1 MNKYT
6 YTIALIVTMVFI
18 SGCAQKVQIKALN
31 PAQIDR
37 ASTTKRIA
45 VVRFKNDRVGLSSTI
60 ESNLA
65 RFRIENKPFFT
76 MVSRSDINQ
85 VIKEQKLQNSGL
97 IETGKIVEVGNLI
110 GAQALISGTVR
121 KPSMSDTRFYET
133 RAECANR
140 KCSELRYY
148 DVACTK
154 RVIGLG
160 AEIKMVDVTQG
171 DIIYSDSLL
180 RSASYRH
187 CSDDS
192 MVLPAKLDVAQRL
205 AREMANQ
212 FTYKLTP
219 HYIYFEVELIDE
231 GDLDYTDRQEQLLES
246 ALEYIKHNRLDKA
259 ERLLKELVD
268 STGQESYAAFYNLGV
283 VKEAQG
289 DFTKAKV
296 YYEKA
301 DNLTLEPVKV
311 INTAYIRI
319 NATIDNYAQTS
330 QQLQR

>member
-1 MNKYT
+1 MNKYIYRIVLIT
-6 YTIALIVTMVFI
+6 TIIFM

-45 VVRFKNDRVGLSSTI
+45 VVGFKNDRVGLSSTI

-65 RFRIENKPFFT
+65 RFSIENKPFFT
-76 MVSRSDINQ
+76 MVSRGDINE

-97 IETGKIVEVGNLI
+97 IDTGEIVEVGNLI

-121 KPSMSDTRFYET
+121 RPTMSDSRYYET
-133 RAECANR
+133 RAECANK

-148 DVACTK
+148 DVRCTK

-160 AEIKMVDVTQG
+160 ADIKMVDVTQG

-180 RSASYRH
+180 RNASYKH

-192 MVLPAKLDVAQRL
+192 RILPAKLDVAQRL
-205 AREMANQ
+205 AREMANA

-219 HYIYFEVELIDE
+219 HYVYFEVELIE
-231 GDLDYTDRQEQLLES
+231 TGDLDYTDRQEQLLES
-246 ALEYIKHNRLDKA
+246 ALEYIKHNRLDKS

-268 STGQESYAAFYNLGV
+268 VTGQQSYVAFYNLGV

-289 DFTKAKV
+289 DFVKAKI

-301 DNLTLEPVKV
+301 DNLTLEPVE
-311 INTAYIRI
+311 ILNTAYIRI
-319 NATIDNYAQTS
+319 NRAIDNHAQTS